1 MYMARIGM
9 FKGEDLNVSAESIWH
24 MLFSLLK
31 KIKPYWKLAVI
42 TAVAM
47 AMIATIEFFVP
58 QLIQYTIDDV
68 IPAGD
73 TRQLLYVFSGFIGA
87 ALLLVVFRFI
97 SSYLLSRL
105 GQYAV
110 FSMRHDLYTHLI
122 KQDIAY
128 FDRNR
133 TGDLMSRLT
142 GDVNALQK
150 LISSDLLD
158 IITSTGVFIVVSIY
172 MFVVNWQLTLVLYF
186 TFPLFFIITKFF
198 SKRIRAIYRHV
209 QRNVAQMTNHL
220 QDSLTSIRLM
230 KSFTNE
236 PLETAKFAAHN
247 EANMEANL
255 QASYVTS
262 MYSPLIGFINAVGLA
277 IVVVIGALAAI
288 QGDMTTGAIFAF
300 VAYLRLVQAPITKVT
315 RFIRELQQAAASYDR
330 IMEVMRSTPT
340 IEDTP
345 NSAKLLPME
354 RDITFEHV
362 HFSYDGVTPI
372 LNDVNVTF
380 KKGEMTAIVGSSGSG
395 KTTITS
401 LLQRFYDP
409 TAGEIKLDGAPITT
423 ATLASLR
430 EQLVVVAQ
438 DIQLFSGTLYE
449 NLAYGN
455 AHATKEDIIAA
466 AKAAN
471 AHAFILAFPDGY
483 NTQIGE
489 RGVKLSGGQKQRIS
503 IARALLKNPHII
515 VLDEATAAL
524 DTESENLIQQ
534 SLQTLLHD
542 KTSIVIAHR
551 LSTVR
556 MAHNII
562 VVEQGRIVE
571 TGTHEGL
578 LEKGGRYGELYHY
591 QFPQH
596 EKTLSNSKI

>member
-1 MYMARIGM
+1 MARVGM
-9 FKGEDLNVSAESIWH
+9 FKGEQLNVSAESVWH
-24 MLFSLLK
+24 MLFHLVK
-31 KIKPYWKLAVI
+31 KVKPYWQLAVV
-42 TAVAM
+42 TALAM
-47 AMIATIEFFVP
+47 AMIAAIEFFVP
-58 QLIQYTIDDV
+58 QLIQYTIDEV
-68 IPAGD
+68 IGTND
-73 TRQLLYVFSGFIGA
+73 IRKLFYVFGGFVGA
-87 ALLLVVFRFI
+87 ALLLVLFRFI
-97 SSYLLSRL
+97 SSYFLSKL

-122 KQDIAY
+122 KQDVAY

-142 GDVNALQK
+142 GDINSLQK

-172 MFVVNWQLTLVLYF
+172 MFIVNWQLTLVLYV

-198 SKRIRAIYRHV
+198 SKRIRAIYSRV
-209 QRNVAQMTNHL
+209 QQNVAKMTNHL

-236 PLETAKFAAHN
+236 SLETAKFAAHN
-247 EANMEANL
+247 EANKDANL
-255 QASYVTS
+255 QASYITS
-262 MYSPLIGFINAVGLA
+262 MYSPLIGFVNALGLA
-277 IVVVIGALAAI
+277 IVVVMGAYAAMK
-288 QGDMTTGAIFAF
+288 GDMTTGGIFAF

-315 RFIRELQQAAASYDR
+315 KFIRELQQAAASYDR
-330 IMEVMRSTPT
+330 VMEVMRSTPA
-340 IEDTP
+340 IEDASHS
-345 NSAKLLPME
+345 NVLLPIQ
-354 RDITFEHV
+354 RHITFENV

-372 LNDVNVTF
+372 LNDVNITF

-409 TAGEIKLDGAPITT
+409 GAGVIKMDDTPIHT

-438 DIQLFSGTLYE
+438 DIQLFSGTLKE

-455 AHATKEDIIAA
+455 PQATDEQIMAA

-471 AHAFILAFPDGY
+471 AHEFIVAFPNGY
-483 NTQIGE
+483 ETQIGE

-524 DTESENLIQQ
+524 DTESEHLIQQ
-534 SLQTLLHD
+534 SLQTLLQN

-551 LSTVR
+551 LSTIR

-562 VVEQGRIVE
+562 VVENGEVVE
-571 TGTHEGL
+571 CGTHEEL
-578 LEKGGRYGELYHY
+578 LQKGGRYFALYNY

-596 EKTLSNSKI
+596 ENLIKS